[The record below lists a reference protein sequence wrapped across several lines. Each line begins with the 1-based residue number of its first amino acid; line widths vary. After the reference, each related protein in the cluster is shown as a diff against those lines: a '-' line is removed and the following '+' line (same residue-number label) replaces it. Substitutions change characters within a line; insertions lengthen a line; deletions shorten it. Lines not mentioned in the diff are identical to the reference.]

1 MGKVDE
7 LMNLVTRTSK
17 PSSFASPKRR
27 TGHEEGLQTP
37 VLFLALAIGCGPKG
51 HKEAARSEGRYTVG
65 KPEGDWARVRPGG
78 ADLAWFHPTM
88 GATIY
93 FDSNCMSRYDD
104 GELGDLITHLTFGLA
119 QGNPVREETLTLDNR
134 DALLRVY
141 NGAVDGVEVRV
152 GAVTKKICACTT
164 DVHRLPRG
172 L

>member
-1 MGKVDE
+1 M
-7 LMNLVTRTSK
+7 
-17 PSSFASPKRR
+17 
-27 TGHEEGLQTP
+27 TP

-78 ADLAWFHPTM
+78 ADIAWFHPTM

-152 GAVTKKICACTT
+152 GAVVTKKNLCLY
-164 DVHRLPRG
+164 DG
-172 L
+172 LYIASPAVFEDGWGTFVQILSEFKTKD